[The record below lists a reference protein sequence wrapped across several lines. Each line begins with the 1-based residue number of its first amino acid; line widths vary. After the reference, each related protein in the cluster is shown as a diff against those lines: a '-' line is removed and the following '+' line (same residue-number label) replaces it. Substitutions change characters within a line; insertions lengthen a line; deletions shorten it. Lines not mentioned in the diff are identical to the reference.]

1 MAGGQTF
8 GSRIKP
14 LKARGLGAVVL
25 MLVAAVGLPLAL
37 VTSWTRHGFMEG
49 TLIALLLIVTFNVGL
64 VVGFVLRTAAAA
76 RSAPPDA

>member
-8 GSRIKP
+8 GNRIKP

-25 MLVAAVGLPLAL
+25 MLAAAVGLPLAL

-64 VVGFVLRTAAAA
+64 VVGFVLRAAAI
-76 RSAPPDA
+76 RSSPPDA